1 MTAGMMVKQ
10 VLDPKG
16 PLKGKGG
23 ALAQWRREAEDR
35 LAAFYRQMD
44 DLAQQTRAVE
54 GRRFGLMVYKLRD
67 ARQLRWRFTSVSEG
81 TVGRHATWERI
92 EALLPDFSP
101 VLAQWYRDMH
111 DLALVLNHQEQVAR
125 YEIKTINRLIAGRP
139 RVDVKS
145 YRGDLGRGFGG
156 GRPSNK

>member
-1 MTAGMMVKQ
+1 MVDQ
-10 VLDPKG
+10 MIDPKV

-35 LAAFYRQMD
+35 LAAMYRQMD
-44 DLAQQTRAVE
+44 DLARQTRAVE

-92 EALLPDFSP
+92 DAILREFSP

-125 YEIKTINRLIAGRP
+125 YELKTINRLMAGHHG
-139 RVDVKS
+139 VELKS
-145 YRGDLGRGFGG
+145 YRGYLGRDFRGD
-156 GRPSNK
+156 RHK

>member
-1 MTAGMMVKQ
+1 MMVKH
-10 VLDPKG
+10 VIDPKG
-16 PLKGKGG
+16 LLKGKGG
-23 ALAQWRREAEDR
+23 ALAQWRKEAEDR

-92 EALLPDFSP
+92 ETLLPEFSP

-125 YEIKTINRLIAGRP
+125 YEIKTIDRLMAGRQM
-139 RVDVKS
+139 VELKS
-145 YRGDLGRGFGG
+145 YRGYLGRDFCG
-156 GRPSNK
+156 GRRN